1 MYFSNF
7 ILLQQNGT
15 RVSVI
20 IPKEVIPVMEYLA
33 NPLTRKNFGIKGEN
47 ILFYLPTRVGMLFQ
61 FSTMCWYSDLILV
74 IKNNNSGLDWCSKN
88 WFSSQ
93 TFLHKPKNYI
103 DTFPFLNSYGCCK
116 SGQKVSRSRCDL
128 KFPERVHATNLRKHC
143 ATIAEVSND
152 IVAFF
157 YFKLLP
163 TYKTAILMKKN
174 IVRNFFS
181 LKNQTIKKK

>member
-61 FSTMCWYSDLILV
+61 FSTMCWYIDLILV
-74 IKNNNSGLDWCSKN
+74 IMNNISGLEWCSKN

-93 TFLHKPKNYI
+93 TFLHKPKKLYRYI
-103 DTFPFLNSYGCCK
+103 PFFKQLWMLSE
-116 SGQKVSRSRCDL
+116 R
-128 KFPERVHATNLRKHC
+128 PE
-143 ATIAEVSND
+143 
-152 IVAFF
+152 
-157 YFKLLP
+157 
-163 TYKTAILMKKN
+163 
-174 IVRNFFS
+174 S
-181 LKNQTIKKK
+181 LKKSVWPQISRESPCDESEETLCHYSWSKLWYYCWVVLF